1 MDQTKKDAVRIH
13 HISSYYIKVD
23 WFFLCV
29 KKATFPRSGACKQ
42 FEHECKNKNQCVL
55 KGFLCDNE
63 FDCGDQSDE
72 MGCGNSFD

>member
-1 MDQTKKDAVRIH
+1 MCA
-13 HISSYYIKVD
+13 
-23 WFFLCV
+23 